1 MTPIRTDGSNEFA
14 HHTVTVRLPAMIDQ
28 VLTDNPGLPASAA
41 GALRELQGDLISD
54 APLTMFDSPAP
65 DYDAW
70 TRFMAEHQQR
80 LGRPA
85 SWQNSEWFL
94 LEHFFFRRILAAVDY
109 WHTNIDPYAP
119 AKRRELDS
127 PALGQQ
133 IDSIL
138 DGPSDSGRDPGFDEF
153 AARLCFSLWGNRM
166 DLSHS
171 QSMAHADAAQTAGES
186 LIADDS
192 AAVREI
198 VRNLADPV
206 HFVCDNAGTEL
217 AADLCLADWLMR
229 ERGAGVHLHVKY
241 HPTFVSDAT
250 AADVHQMIDRLGSP
264 GTSSARRALAER
276 LVSGLDTG
284 KLLIVPDPFW
294 NSPLFFGDL
303 PDRILTTFAEAG
315 LIIIKGDMNYR
326 RLLADTIV
334 PATDP
339 LQTWAPPMPAPT
351 VMLRT
356 MKGDPIA
363 GLNPARLRTLDRE
376 HPGWRTAGK
385 HGVIQVLVPDNRT
398 P

>member
-1 MTPIRTDGSNEFA
+1 MFA
-14 HHTVTVRLPAMIDQ
+14 P
-28 VLTDNPGLPASAA
+28 
-41 GALRELQGDLISD
+41 
-54 APLTMFDSPAP
+54 PAP

-70 TRFMAEHQQR
+70 AEHLREHERR
-80 LGRPA
+80 LGQPA

-109 WHTNIDPYAP
+109 WRTKIDPYAP

-127 PALGQQ
+127 PALGRQL
-133 IDSIL
+133 DSIL
-138 DGPSDSGRDPGFDEF
+138 DGPGDSGRDPGFNEF

-171 QSMAHADAAQTAGES
+171 QSMAHADIAQTAGES

-198 VRNLADPV
+198 VRNLAGPV

-229 ERGAGVHLHVKY
+229 ERRAHVHLHVKY

-250 AADVHQMIDRLGSP
+250 EDDVCMLIDRLGSP
-264 GTSSARRALAER
+264 TASTAHRELAARLTTAISADE
-276 LVSGLDTG
+276 
-284 KLLIVPDPFW
+284 LLIVPDLFW
-294 NSPLFFGDL
+294 NSPLFFSDL
-303 PDRILTTFAEAG
+303 PERILTTFADAG

-326 RLLADTIV
+326 RMLGDRIV

-339 LQTWAPPMPAPT
+339 LSTWAPPMPAPT

-363 GLNPARLRTLDRE
+363 GLDPARLSALNRE

-385 HGVIQVLVPDNRT
+385 HGVIQVVPRGT